1 MSKEEQNKAVVGRWF
16 SEFWGKKEGRR
27 PSGRTRRPCLQ
38 KDSPSFCGIV
48 TIEPGNPC
56 VKHYWIITGCLLIAS
71 YAFGQSANPF
81 ISELKQFYTVRKGI
95 FSKRP
100 IECRPRT
107 TIFRSTPDIRNS
119 SPASP
124 TPR

>member
-56 VKHYWIITGCLLIAS
+56 VKHYRIITGCLLIAS

-81 ISELKQFYTVRKGI
+81 RTEAILYSPKGG
-95 FSKRP
+95 SSQSG
-100 IECRPRT
+100 
-107 TIFRSTPDIRNS
+107 RSNADRGL
-119 SPASP
+119 
-124 TPR
+124 RF